1 MAAKV
6 LEEISEETDLGVILV
21 KVSLN
26 TAVVSSIRNL
36 EYQERLEA
44 LKLLSLKYWHDSPL

>member
-21 KVSLN
+21 RVSLN

-44 LKLLSLKYWHDSPL
+44 LKLLSLKYLAR